1 MRRSIAILIGIG
13 AATLGLL
20 AISVYGEKEVET
32 VLNLFRSKEDFVRR
46 LWTALGNASM
56 SLNRPEIGTTQKTIL
71 TGQAIH
77 EASWGLARAARRAF
91 NYWNLTAG
99 TRWKGPV
106 LLGPDTEFATVDDPS
121 TPVDETKVPK
131 NITQLFRVYK
141 NDDEAAIDM
150 LRFIGPDTRYA
161 EAWDALVAGN
171 AMLYAAKLREHGF
184 YTQPLPLY
192 QKGLQD
198 AIKTV
203 VQYLG

>member
-1 MRRSIAILIGIG
+1 MRRSTAILIGIG

-20 AISVYGEKEVET
+20 AASVYGEKEVET

-56 SLNRPEIGTTQKTIL
+56 SLNRPEIGTAQKTIL
-71 TGQAIH
+71 IGQAVH

-99 TRWKGPV
+99 TKWKGPV
-106 LLGPDTEFATVDDPS
+106 LPGADLEYDASGKIV
-121 TPVDETKVPK
+121 KK
-131 NITQLFRVYK
+131 ITQSFRVYG

-161 EAWDALVAGN
+161 EAWDALVAGD

-203 VQYLG
+203 VQILG